1 MAHGALR
8 AYGSV
13 AFLKSHF
20 GIGYRLTATKTR
32 PPSGATP
39 ATTHTARA
47 ASVAPLLAPIRT

>member
-20 GIGYRLTATKTR
+20 GIGYRLTATKTK
-32 PPSGATP
+32 PASGATP
-39 ATTHTARA
+39 ATLTLTLTLTLPRR
-47 ASVAPLLAPIRT
+47 SP